1 MALTVLIAVM
11 SVADIEVNIAVK
23 IVARIIAVLKVEKVV
38 MTTTVMAVTTKIN
51 DI

>member
-23 IVARIIAVLKVEKVV
+23 IVVRIIAVLKVEKAV
-38 MTTTVMAVTTKIN
+38 MMTTVMAVTTKIN